1 MKWGAP
7 APTYLQRVYTKG
19 PLMFV
24 PLYTDARLYVG
35 PGYPHLNLARY
46 TPDEL
51 LKAGCKPQDHYL
63 LASIGMT
70 EID

>member
-1 MKWGAP
+1 
-7 APTYLQRVYTKG
+7 
-19 PLMFV
+19 MFV

-35 PGYPHLNLARY
+35 PGYPHLNRARY

-63 LASIGMT
+63 LARIGMT